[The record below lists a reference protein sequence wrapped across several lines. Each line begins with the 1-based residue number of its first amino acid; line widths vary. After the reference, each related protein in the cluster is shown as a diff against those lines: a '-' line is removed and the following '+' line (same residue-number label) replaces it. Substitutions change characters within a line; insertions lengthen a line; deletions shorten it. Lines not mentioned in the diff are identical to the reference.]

1 MIVRYI
7 NVHLIIIIIITAT
20 DVVSLPSDSDTR
32 DSTRVL
38 KRKANILSKSYDIS
52 IQHSQSNVLD
62 EVC

>member
-38 KRKANILSKSYDIS
+38 KRTANILSKSYDIS